1 MKREAIANL
10 LKEDVICVHF
20 TKKDGTH
27 RTMKC
32 TLKADLLPVVE
43 STATSTRKQ
52 PENSLAVFDLEAN
65 GWRSFVI
72 DSVKCISF
80 NTGV

>member
-1 MKREAIANL
+1 MKRDAIASL
-10 LKEDVICVHF
+10 LKNDVLCVHF
-20 TKKDGTH
+20 TKKDGTL

-32 TLKADLLPVVE
+32 TLKDDLLPVVE
-43 STATSTRKQ
+43 STGTSTRKQ
-52 PENSLAVFDLEAN
+52 SENTLSVFDLESN

>member
-1 MKREAIANL
+1 MKREAIVDL
-10 LKEDVICVHF
+10 LKDDVVCVHF
-20 TKKDGTH
+20 TKKDGTL

-32 TLKADLLPVVE
+32 TLKSDLLPVVE
-43 STATSTRKQ
+43 VTSTSTRKQ

-65 GWRSFVI
+65 GWRSFIV